1 MAKGKLVKMVKVE
14 EQGVGV
20 AVRQSVEVERLIEL
34 ATGGLDSPHTRLYY
48 ARGVKDFLA
57 WWVEN
62 KRPSL
67 NYETV
72 SRYKDT
78 LSAQGMQPG
87 NINARLA
94 AIRRMVRQAAIM
106 GLVTDAER
114 VSALQV
120 KSATATTSQRGQW
133 LTKREAKTFLEALP
147 AETLGQV
154 RDRALVALALGSGMR
169 RAELARLTV
178 AHFAA
183 VPTATGRRWAVRGIV
198 GKRNK
203 TRDIPIP
210 TWVKTLIDEWLEA
223 AGIADGVVF
232 RAVRKGGKT
241 VAAGGMTPCAIRQSL
256 SRSIE
261 NARANGADVPTDLA
275 CHDLRRTFAQLAR
288 EGGADLEQ
296 IAFSLGHASIA
307 TTERYLGP
315 KQDYDNA
322 PADFLGFSL
331 ARPHAGALIL

>member
-1 MAKGKLVKMVKVE
+1 MAKGELVKVE
-14 EQGVGV
+14 GQGVARSEAVGV
-20 AVRQSVEVERLIEL
+20 ETLIEL
-34 ATGGLDSPHTRLYY
+34 AVGGLDSPHTRLYY
-48 ARGVKDFLA
+48 ARGVRDFLT
-57 WWVEN
+57 WWLEQG
-62 KRPSL
+62 KPSL
-67 NYETV
+67 NYATV
-72 SRYKDT
+72 TRYKDT
-78 LSAQGMQPG
+78 LTAQGMRPG
-87 NINARLA
+87 NVNARLA
-94 AIRRMVRQAAIM
+94 AIRRMIRQAAIV

-120 KSATATTSQRGQW
+120 KSATSSKQGRGQW

-147 AETLGQV
+147 VETLGQV

-178 AHFAA
+178 AHLAE

-210 TWVKTLIDEWLEA
+210 TWVKVVIDEWLDA
-223 AGIADGVVF
+223 AGIAEGVIF
-232 RAVRKGGKT
+232 RAVRKGGRV
-241 VAAGGMTPCAIRQSL
+241 VAAGGMTPCAIRQAL

-261 NARANGADVPTDLA
+261 NARANGADIPTDLA